1 MKRITQNWGL
11 RITAIPILCTEG
23 MIDLGLYQG
32 NVNGATFKDFVDEKL
47 CPNLLP
53 FNGINSRSVLIMG
66 TRESLA
72 ILGF

>member
-1 MKRITQNWGL
+1 MTQNWGL

-53 FNGINSRSVLIMG
+53 FYGINLRSVVIVG
-66 TRESLA
+66 TREHFT